1 MREIS
6 EIGRFRWIRVYMRY
20 RDHPPPHFHV
30 RHGDDRAIIEIE
42 TMRILEGYLRG
53 RDYALVAEWDVC
65 HRALL
70 RENWRR
76 ASAREPLLTILPLE

>member
-1 MREIS
+1 MP
-6 EIGRFRWIRVYMRY
+6 EIGRFLGIRIYMRY

-30 RHGDDRAIIEIE
+30 RYGEDRAIIDIE
-42 TMRILEGYLRG
+42 TMDILEGQLRA
-53 RDYALVAEWDVC
+53 RVYRLVAEWGIR

-76 ASAREPLLTILPLE
+76 ASAREPLVMILPPE